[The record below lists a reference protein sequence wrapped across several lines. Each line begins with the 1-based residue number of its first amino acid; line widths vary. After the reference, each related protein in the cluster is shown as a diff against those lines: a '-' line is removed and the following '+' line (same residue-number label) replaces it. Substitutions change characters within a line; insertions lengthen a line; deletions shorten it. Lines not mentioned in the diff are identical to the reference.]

1 MVEVKVAKNR
11 VQPANSLQAK
21 CFVSWVMTGSELV
34 AVPIFRS
41 CTTFATGCYIP
52 CGVILRD
59 SVVSLF
65 PPDSSSFPPALMPRG
80 QRHPCGR

>member
-11 VQPANSLQAK
+11 VQEAVKKCWDSQPRLKVSLILRAFWDAACNSPRFFHSFQPANSLQAK

-41 CTTFATGCYIP
+41 CTTFATGC
-52 CGVILRD
+52 
-59 SVVSLF
+59 
-65 PPDSSSFPPALMPRG
+65 
-80 QRHPCGR
+80 